1 MLWLGGDYP
10 QGGGGLAPVSSGPYK
25 HDPPLI
31 CDGRM
36 AAPGLGSVTADHI
49 LSQVTGHPVLSYL
62 AHTVQTFMLRVK
74 TLGGIK
80 LESSSIPFSCLILHH

>member
-1 MLWLGGDYP
+1 M
-10 QGGGGLAPVSSGPYK
+10 VSGPYK

-36 AAPGLGSVTADHI
+36 AAPGLGSVTEDHI
-49 LSQVTGHPVLSYL
+49 LSLVSGHPVLSYL
-62 AHTVQTFMLRVK
+62 AHTLHTFMLRVRVK

-80 LESSSIPFSCLILHH
+80 LESSSIPFSFESTSYKRNTHYS

>member
-1 MLWLGGDYP
+1 M
-10 QGGGGLAPVSSGPYK
+10 VSGPYK

-49 LSQVTGHPVLSYL
+49 LSLDSGHPVLSYL

-80 LESSSIPFSCLILHH
+80 LELSSILSLV